1 MVYCG
6 VNITVISSP
15 HVLPFQAI
23 LRRFA
28 QDDNT
33 VFARPLAGRGNPE
46 DWSTL
51 AYASRSVHYCGDC
64 FVALAMTY
72 QHLPSLAGKV
82 AAKPTDESSEG

>member
-1 MVYCG
+1 MRATSPVSTGEHTPGRAISRGVY
-6 VNITVISSP
+6 VA
-15 HVLPFQAI
+15 L
-23 LRRFA
+23 
-28 QDDNT
+28 

-64 FVALAMTY
+64 FVARAMTY